1 MRQGS
6 VCVFYEGKGK
16 GDGEIGGGGW
26 GVSQIVYMLI
36 SHLTVL
42 VPSYL
47 YIEC

>member
-1 MRQGS
+1 M
-6 VCVFYEGKGK
+6 CVFYERKGK

-26 GVSQIVYMLI
+26 GVSQTVYMLI